1 MDIIWSGHLVGTF
14 HGYKPGRIY
23 MLSDGSKWTQ
33 EDLTDEPVYRDDPTA
48 RLLSNRSIGA
58 IYLDVEGTSAIVRVY
73 RTGSRPKPTAGA
85 F

>member
-1 MDIIWSGHLVGTF
+1 MDIVWSGHLVGTF
-14 HGYKPGRIY
+14 YGYKPGRVY
-23 MLSDGSKWTQ
+23 ELSDGSKWTH

-48 RLLSNRSIGA
+48 RLLFSGSSGA
-58 IYLDVEGTSAIVRVY
+58 IYLDVEGPTAVVRVY

>member
-14 HGYKPGRIY
+14 HGYKPGRVY
-23 MLSDGSKWTQ
+23 ELSDGSKWTQ
-33 EDLTDEPVYRDDPTA
+33 EDLTDEPVYRDEQTV
-48 RLLSNRSIGA
+48 RLLSNRSVGV

-73 RTGSRPKPTAGA
+73 QTGSRSKPSDGA